1 MPITYIILGI
11 TVVVSMMA
19 FNNADLMRK
28 LIMNPY
34 MIDTRQQYYRF
45 ITSGFIH
52 GDHMHLIMNM
62 ISLYFFGIAI
72 ETTFAMHFGQM
83 GDLYFIALYLLAIV
97 VSDLT

>member
-1 MPITYIILGI
+1 MPITYIILGL

-45 ITSGFIH
+45 ITSGSFTVI
-52 GDHMHLIMNM
+52 
-62 ISLYFFGIAI
+62 
-72 ETTFAMHFGQM
+72 TCT
-83 GDLYFIALYLLAIV
+83 
-97 VSDLT
+97 